1 MDNIKTERLELKPLL
16 LEHAA
21 LLLPIWTD
29 EEVVKNTYIQG
40 VYNEENCKE
49 MINRLLNISVSRND
63 IGPYAIFMN
72 LNLIGIIGAAR
83 DSAFEYGLYYHLGK
97 DYWGCGYAT
106 EAAKAIVDIAF
117 NLPKTVRVSANARTT
132 NPASSRVLVK
142 IGMKFEGCMRMK
154 FFRNGIFDD
163 LNSYAILKSEYE
175 KA

>member
-1 MDNIKTERLELKPLL
+1 MECIKTERLELRPLL
-16 LEHAA
+16 TDYAA
-21 LLLPIWTD
+21 SLMPIWTD

-40 VYNEENCKE
+40 VHNEENCKK
-49 MINRLLNISVSRND
+49 MIERMLNISLSRND
-63 IGPYAIFMN
+63 IGPYAIFNN
-72 LNLIGIIGAAR
+72 LNLIGLVGAAR

-106 EAAKAIVDIAF
+106 EAAKAILDIAF
-117 NLPKTVRVSANARTT
+117 QFPETVRVSANVRTT

-154 FFRNGIFDD
+154 FFRNGIYGD
-163 LNSYAILKSEYE
+163 LNTYAILKSEYE